1 MGWNDHIDDSELGN
15 LPPEAFSPFDVDGPF
30 DPQDHW
36 LETADEEEQR
46 IAMREWFLARFCDP
60 AIETPYNGREG
71 GYIFINGGPYD
82 PADEIFHRFSGIV
95 NDDVIQEVVHDL
107 YTEVGNQ
114 WAPIRDDFPSDFDFD
129 ERFDL
134 QLLTSNEPLDKLK
147 ARLQHA
153 RLVLTLEGDEVA
165 KSLAEKLVFGGTVAA
180 LEAFLWETVDYWV
193 EHDERALHD
202 IVTRIPALKD
212 QPMKLGDI
220 FKQHA
225 GLKEHVKG
233 YLQNLVWHRWDR
245 VAPLFKTG
253 LGIEPPSFK
262 PFEEALVKRH
272 HIVHRSG
279 HDKTGKPILVTK
291 EEIGSLCEMIEAF
304 ATEIH
309 AKLAPRGLSLGDNN
323 AGDF

>member
-15 LPPEAFSPFDVDGPF
+15 LPPEAFSPFNVDGPF

-71 GYIFINGGPYD
+71 GYLFINGGPYD
-82 PADEIFHRFSGIV
+82 PAHEISHRFAGIV
-95 NDDVIQEVVHDL
+95 DDDVIQEVVHDL
-107 YTEVGNQ
+107 CTEVGNQ

-262 PFEEALVKRH
+262 PFEEVLVKRH

-279 HDKTGKPILVTK
+279 HDKTGNPISVTK
-291 EEIGSLCEMIEAF
+291 EEIGSLCDMIEAF

-309 AKLAPRGLSLGDNN
+309 AKLAPRGLS
-323 AGDF
+323 